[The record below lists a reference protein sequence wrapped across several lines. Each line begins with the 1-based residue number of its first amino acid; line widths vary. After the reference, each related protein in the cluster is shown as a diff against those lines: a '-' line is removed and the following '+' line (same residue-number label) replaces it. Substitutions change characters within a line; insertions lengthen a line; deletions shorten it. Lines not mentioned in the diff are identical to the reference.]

1 MSFTVAMI
9 GPDGAGKTTVCRELA
24 NSLAYPTQYLYMGIN
39 LEVSNVL
46 LPTTRLWLELKRSR
60 GKRPDMGQGRHGHE
74 TQGKKG
80 LRRWVASCKSGVRLI
95 NLMCEEVFRQLL
107 CCYWRL
113 RGRVVLCDR
122 DFYCDY
128 YAYDVA
134 PQEDDRGW
142 VQRLHGWFLKHA
154 YRRPDL
160 LIVLEAPAEHLYRRK
175 FEGTLESLEQRRA
188 EYRQL
193 QSQFS
198 YFHVVDA
205 TQPLDVVVQQTR
217 AIIEGFPV
225 ANPPLAGETS
235 L

>member
-1 MSFTVAMI
+1 MTFTVAMI

-24 NSLAYPTQYLYMGIN
+24 RSLACPTQYLYMGIN

-46 LPTTRLWLELKRSR
+46 LPTTRLWLELKRWQ
-60 GKRPDMGQGRHGHE
+60 GKRPDM
-74 TQGKKG
+74 TQGPHGSDARGKSG
-80 LRRWVASCKSGVRLI
+80 PRRWMSSCKSSARLL
-95 NLMCEEVFRQLL
+95 NLMCEEAFRQML
-107 CCYWRL
+107 CYYWRM

-128 YAYDVA
+128 YAYDIV

-142 VQRLHGWFLKHA
+142 ARRLHGWLLKNA

-175 FEGTLESLEQRRA
+175 GEGTLESLEQRRC

-193 QSQFS
+193 RSQFPF
-198 YFHVVDA
+198 FHVVDA
-205 TQPLDVVVQQTR
+205 TQPLDAVVQQTR

-225 ANPPLAGETS
+225 ANSPLAGETS

>member
-1 MSFTVAMI
+1 MTFTVAMI
-9 GPDGAGKTTVCRELA
+9 GPDGAGKTTVCRALA
-24 NSLAYPTQYLYMGIN
+24 ANLPWPTQYLYMGIN

-46 LPTTRLWLELKRSR
+46 LPTTRIWLELKRWR
-60 GKRPDMGQGRHGHE
+60 GKRPDMGQGRHEKGVRDAD
-74 TQGKKG
+74 GK
-80 LRRWVASCKSGVRLI
+80 RRLVSSCKSGVRLL
-95 NLMCEEVFRQLL
+95 NLMCEEAFRQCL
-107 CCYWRL
+107 CYYWRM
-113 RGRVVLCDR
+113 RGRMVLCDR

-134 PQEDDRGW
+134 PQEDNRGTI
-142 VQRLHGWFLKHA
+142 QRLHGWLLKNA

-175 FEGTLESLEQRRA
+175 QEGTLESLEQRRL

-193 QSQFS
+193 QSQFPHF
-198 YFHVVDA
+198 YVIDA
-205 TQPLDVVVQQTR
+205 TQPLNAVVQQTR